1 MDNDINLTVC
11 IDKVAASGGYMLM
24 CSGDELLANK
34 SSIVGSIGVISASF
48 GFKDLIEK
56 IGVQR
61 RVFTAGEN
69 KSFLDPFLEVKEKD
83 VEKLIKV
90 QKSIFE
96 NFKALSL
103 IDYSELK
110 PSNCRW
116 ADVDKKM
123 GSSKGH
129 NIPQSI
135 CFTNFIKDKNY
146 LLNFLN
152 EIF

>member
-1 MDNDINLTVC
+1 LNAILFAH
-11 IDKVAASGGYMLM
+11 DK
-24 CSGDELLANK
+24 D
-34 SSIVGSIGVISASF
+34 
-48 GFKDLIEK
+48 
-56 IGVQR
+56 
-61 RVFTAGEN
+61 
-69 KSFLDPFLEVKEKD
+69 
-83 VEKLIKV
+83 
-90 QKSIFE
+90 IFE
-96 NFKALSL
+96 DPDTLSFFKKFKGINF